1 MASKTDVF
9 NRALTKLGDARVID
23 PTDDSEAA
31 IVINNMF
38 DIVRDAELRANTWN
52 FSVKRDSIAAL
63 VSTPAFGFAY
73 EYQKPGDCLRFIM
86 IGDFYV
92 GYSLADYRTM
102 PEAVYQIEGNKI
114 LTDLAAPL
122 NIKYVRSVTNV
133 GDWDPL
139 FVEYFAC
146 VLALESCQRL
156 AGSRGDKEQLRQDR
170 KEALLTAVRA
180 DAIENPP
187 ELIADDAW
195 IMSRL

>member
-63 VSTPAFGFAY
+63 ISTPAFGFTY

-86 IGDFYV
+86 VGDTYV
-92 GYSLADYRTM
+92 GYSLSNYRTM
-102 PEAVYQIEGNKI
+102 PEEVYQIEGNKI
-114 LTDLAAPL
+114 LTDYGAPL
-122 NIKYVRSVTNV
+122 NIIYVRSVTNV
-133 GDWDPL
+133 GEWDPL

-146 VLALESCQRL
+146 VLAFEACSRL
-156 AGSRGDKEQLRQDR
+156 TGSKGDKEQLRQD
-170 KEALLTAVRA
+170 KKDALLIAIRA

-187 ELIADDAW
+187 TLIADDSW

>member
-63 VSTPAFGFAY
+63 VSTPAFGFSY

-102 PEAVYQIEGNKI
+102 PEAAYQIEGNKI

-146 VLALESCQRL
+146 VLALESCPRL

-187 ELIADDAW
+187 ELIADDSW